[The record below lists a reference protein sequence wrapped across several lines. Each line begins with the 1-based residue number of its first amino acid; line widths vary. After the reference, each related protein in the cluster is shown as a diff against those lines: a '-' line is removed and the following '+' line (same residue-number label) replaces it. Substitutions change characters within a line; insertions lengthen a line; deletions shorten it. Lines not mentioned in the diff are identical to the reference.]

1 MGAVRAVFP
10 QGRGPPL
17 SDIGWLAI
25 ALVTVWVAIGGYAA
39 TLVVRQRRIERRL
52 DDLTRPDADG

>member
-1 MGAVRAVFP
+1 MGAVGALLR
-10 QGRGPPL
+10 QGRGPHL

-25 ALVTVWVAIGGYAA
+25 ALVTVWIAIGGYAA

-52 DDLTRPDADG
+52 DALARRDADR